1 MSKDPAFLFYSSDFL
16 TGTMFLSNEQ
26 VGKFIRLLCVQH
38 QKGRLSEKHMLS
50 ICKAYDSEIFEM
62 FLKDEEGLFY
72 NERLEIE
79 INKRK
84 SHSEKQRANVMKRW
98 NKDTNVIPNIQ
109 NGNTVVIPLEDENE
123 NENENEDVN
132 TIKNEVEIWPSFEDF
147 WTLYNKKT
155 GNKSLIKLK
164 FDKLP
169 QKIKEK
175 IIDYL
180 PNYIDSTPDKAYRK
194 NPQTFLNNK
203 SWEDEIITKNNE
215 NRNNGTDYTKLKALV
230 QSANF

>member
-72 NERLEIE
+72 NERLEAEATKRSTYAQSRRNNAKGIKSN
-79 INKRK
+79 NKQPK
-84 SHSEKQRANVMKRW
+84 TYVKHMPKHM
-98 NKDTNVIPNIQ
+98 
-109 NGNTVVIPLEDENE
+109 ENE
-123 NENENEDVN
+123 NENENRDINTDVN
-132 TIKNEVEIWPSFEDF
+132 TVEIYPTFQDF
-147 WTLYNKKT
+147 WELYDKKT
-155 GNKSLIKLK
+155 GNKSLIKIK

-180 PNYIDSTPDKAYRK
+180 PNYLESTPDKAYRK

-203 SWEDEIITKNNE
+203 SWEDEIITKKNE

>member
-98 NKDTNVIPNIQ
+98 NKDTNVIPNKQ

-123 NENENEDVN
+123 NENENENV
-132 TIKNEVEIWPSFEDF
+132 IKNKVEIYPTFEDF
-147 WTLYNKKT
+147 WELYDKKT
-155 GNKSLIKLK
+155 GNKSLIKPK

-180 PNYIDSTPDKAYRK
+180 PNYLDSTPDKAYRK

>member
-98 NKDTNVIPNIQ
+98 NKDTNVIPNKQ

-123 NENENEDVN
+123 NENENENV
-132 TIKNEVEIWPSFEDF
+132 IKNKVEIYPTFEDF
-147 WTLYNKKT
+147 WELYDKKT
-155 GNKSLIKLK
+155 GNKSLIKPK

-180 PNYIDSTPDKAYRK
+180 PNYLDSTPDKAYRK

-203 SWEDEIITKNNE
+203 SWEDEIITKKNE

>member
-62 FLKDEEGLFY
+62 FLKDEQGLFY

-79 INKRK
+79 KNKRK

-98 NKDTNVIPNIQ
+98 NKDTNVIPNKQ

-123 NENENEDVN
+123 NENENV
-132 TIKNEVEIWPSFEDF
+132 IKNKVEIYPTFEDF
-147 WTLYNKKT
+147 WELYDKKT
-155 GNKSLIKLK
+155 GNKSLIKIK

-180 PNYIDSTPDKAYRK
+180 PNYLESTPDKAYRK

-203 SWEDEIITKNNE
+203 SWEDEIIIKIKENGSNKNNYTNLKRLIE
-215 NRNNGTDYTKLKALV
+215 VANN
-230 QSANF
+230 QS

>member
-62 FLKDEEGLFY
+62 FLKDEQGLFY

-79 INKRK
+79 KNKRK

-98 NKDTNVIPNIQ
+98 NKDTNVIPNKQ

-123 NENENEDVN
+123 NENENV
-132 TIKNEVEIWPSFEDF
+132 IKNKVEIYPTFEDF
-147 WTLYNKKT
+147 WELYDKKT
-155 GNKSLIKLK
+155 GNKSLIKPK

-180 PNYIDSTPDKAYRK
+180 PNYLDSTPDKAYRK

>member
-38 QKGRLSEKHMLS
+38 QKGRLSEKHMLG
-50 ICKAYDSEIFEM
+50 ICKTYDSEIFEM
-62 FLKDEEGLFY
+62 FLKDQEGLFY

-79 INKRK
+79 KNKRK
-84 SHSEKQRANVMKRW
+84 LHSEKQRANVMKRW
-98 NKDTNVIPNIQ
+98 NKDTNVIPNKQ

-123 NENENEDVN
+123 NEDEDVN
-132 TIKNEVEIWPSFEDF
+132 TIKNKVEIYPTFQDF
-147 WTLYNKKT
+147 WELYDKKT

-180 PNYIDSTPDKAYRK
+180 PEYIKSTPDKAYRK

-215 NRNNGTDYTKLKALV
+215 NRNNGSDYTKLKELV

>member
-50 ICKAYDSEIFEM
+50 ICKTYDSEIFEM
-62 FLKDEEGLFY
+62 FLKDKEGLFY

-98 NKDTNVIPNIQ
+98 NKDTNVIPNKQ
-109 NGNTVVIPLEDENE
+109 NGNTVVIPLENENE
-123 NENENEDVN
+123 NENENEDVIEN
-132 TIKNEVEIWPSFEDF
+132 KVEIYPTFEDF
-147 WTLYNKKT
+147 WELYDKKT
-155 GNKSLIKLK
+155 GNKSLIKPK

-180 PNYIDSTPDKAYRK
+180 PNYLDSTPDKAYRK

-203 SWEDEIITKNNE
+203 SWEDEIITKKNE

>member
-62 FLKDEEGLFY
+62 FLKDEQGLFY

-79 INKRK
+79 KNKRK

-98 NKDTNVIPNIQ
+98 NKDTNVIPNKQ

-123 NENENEDVN
+123 NENENENV
-132 TIKNEVEIWPSFEDF
+132 IKNKVEIYPTFEDF
-147 WTLYNKKT
+147 WELYDKKT
-155 GNKSLIKLK
+155 GNKSLIKPK

-180 PNYIDSTPDKAYRK
+180 PNYLDSTPDKAYRK